1 MMMYLAEIYV
11 KKKKQ
16 FVLLCTVPKKKQ
28 TKNLCFL
35 QDLPWITIQT
45 RTIITEDQKIKFQS
59 QQKKVA
65 NNIPFSKTNMAL
77 ARNYLLIEK
86 QMSEFSINLLNTEL
100 SKKNFTFLYLTS
112 IKNIT
117 DFPISI
123 ENLLL
128 SFHSLISIKKISRDK
143 KKNDNKNFFSLN
155 KEQKEIKKTRNTKRR
170 IQRKKKMKEDIM
182 FLCAIHT
189 IKTNFHNMQQL
200 KKSSLN
206 VKTILLLY

>member
-1 MMMYLAEIYV
+1 MKVFHDILDPNIILMYSNISLLFGNPLMEKVKETDENYIFAAEFSATHDDV
-11 KKKKQ
+11 LSRNLRKKKKQ
-16 FVLLCTVPKKKQ
+16 FVLLCTVPKEKQ

-86 QMSEFSINLLNTEL
+86 QMSEFSINLLSTEL

-128 SFHSLISIKKISRDK
+128 SFHSLISIKK
-143 KKNDNKNFFSLN
+143 
-155 KEQKEIKKTRNTKRR
+155 
-170 IQRKKKMKEDIM
+170 DI
-182 FLCAIHT
+182 T
-189 IKTNFHNMQQL
+189 
-200 KKSSLN
+200 
-206 VKTILLLY
+206 